1 VRLKRTKKTEYLFPP
16 FQQTPQP
23 RLPDPGRDRATV
35 PNVAP
40 GWDRDDLSWAF
51 PGFRRDELE
60 QMVDAI
66 HLSQGWTPRP
76 GMRVYLSG
84 PMKGKPL
91 HNFPKFTEVA
101 AILRGYYQLEVLSP
115 HEIIDKSGG
124 TATREEYL
132 KIDIYEMLNFEC
144 EGIVMMDNWLDSWGA
159 CFELNVAAK
168 LGFRIYLWDNESAQP
183 RLYNGEALRYY
194 VR

>member
-1 VRLKRTKKTEYLFPP
+1 MFKKKESKYIFPP
-16 FQQTPQP
+16 FQREPVA
-23 RLPDPGRDRATV
+23 ATAH
-35 PNVAP
+35 VAGS

-51 PGFRRDELE
+51 PGFGRAELE
-60 QMVDAI
+60 EIVTDI
-66 HLSQGWTPRP
+66 LQGQAWTPQP

-101 AILRGYYQLEVLSP
+101 AILRGFFNLRVLSP
-115 HEIIDKSGG
+115 HEIQDLSGG
-124 TATREEYL
+124 TATREDYL
-132 KIDIYEMLNFEC
+132 RIDLDHMLSSGC

-168 LGFRIYLWDNESAQP
+168 LGFKIYLWDNLSLQP
-183 RLYNGEALRYY
+183 RLCNGEALRYY